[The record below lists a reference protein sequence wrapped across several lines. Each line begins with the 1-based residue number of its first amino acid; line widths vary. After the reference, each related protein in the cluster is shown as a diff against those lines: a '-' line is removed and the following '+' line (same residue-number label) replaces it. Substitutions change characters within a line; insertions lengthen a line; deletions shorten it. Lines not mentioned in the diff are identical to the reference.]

1 MSRSKRNLLVM
12 VKKSSSNDH
21 ALEHELEQLHRIL
34 MTTED
39 FERIAKVYE
48 VIDLNRFKVI
58 RKTGRVKRSLLR
70 KDFKQFEFLIP
81 LN

>member
-21 ALEHELEQLHRIL
+21 ALEYELEQLHRIL
-34 MTTED
+34 MTIED

-58 RKTGRVKRSLLR
+58 RKTGRVKKSLLR
-70 KDFKQFEFLIP
+70 RDPKHFEFLIP